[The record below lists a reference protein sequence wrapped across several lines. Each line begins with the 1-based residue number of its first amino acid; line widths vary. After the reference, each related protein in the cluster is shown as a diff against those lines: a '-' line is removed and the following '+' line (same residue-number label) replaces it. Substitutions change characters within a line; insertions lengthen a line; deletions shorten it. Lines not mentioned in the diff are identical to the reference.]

1 MDTKLKNNHKKR
13 IAISVASIVLIA
25 VVTLCMFPWLAGRTK
40 ELLAQTGDTD
50 TTSYELDSDIIER
63 IYKGCYVL
71 YLEEQQKE
79 ADVTAEDIYVKN
91 NNAADTS
98 PGDVVNQLLE
108 QWQLDFESYRS
119 LIDYCIVSED
129 GSCEKNT
136 TRALEDAVL
145 KPGSTE
151 TKSEL
156 TDVYSDYFVLHFD
169 KNGTF
174 EIETLYDRDISSDM
188 LTKTFLKTDRDN
200 ELKEMVMANYGE
212 LPSGISI
219 KSPVDFTVA
228 FGIPLDNQQDIS
240 LANEVAD
247 ASDAYYERLYA
258 ADNAGAGIVYAAGLV
273 LTAILMFAMTSRKLW
288 GDEIKMERP
297 GRWYLMEAAGIGVCF
312 ALALHDEVV
321 AMASRNTWQSFGEI
335 YGAFAANHY
344 ADATVVMSVIAG
356 AFVELA
362 CIYAM
367 WYLSLYF
374 LRPVFALGLKEYI
387 RQYSIIYQIFPLLKS
402 LWQKI
407 KACGSRFKSEVEHID
422 FSQKSMKT
430 IVKLVVL
437 NFLVLAVCSCLW
449 FFGIAALAVY
459 SVVLF
464 FLIKKYYDKVAAD
477 YHTLLQGVDRI
488 ANGDLNTVITEDIGV
503 FEPFKAELEQV
514 RTGFKKAVDEEVKSQ
529 RMKTELITNV
539 SHDLKT
545 PLTAIRTYIELLKKE
560 DITEEERR
568 SYIETLENKSMRLA
582 VLIEDLFEVSKATS
596 NNITLHPVEVD
607 VVNLLKQVSIEH
619 ADAYEKRGLEVRW
632 SVPEEKVSARLDPQ
646 KTYRIFENLFGN
658 IQKYAMEKSRVYVQ
672 VERINSWGENQVK
685 PDLVEITIKNMSA
698 EELHVA
704 SEELTERFVRG
715 DASRNTE
722 GSGLGLAIAKSFTE
736 AQHGTLKIAVDGDLF
751 KVVIRF
757 DAVV

>member
-13 IAISVASIVLIA
+13 IAISVASIALIA
-25 VVTLCMFPWLAGRTK
+25 VLTLCMFPWLAGRTK
-40 ELLAQTGDTD
+40 ELLAQTDDTD

-79 ADVTAEDIYVKN
+79 ADITAEDIYVKN

-145 KPGSTE
+145 KPDSTE
-151 TKSEL
+151 TKREL

-247 ASDAYYERLYA
+247 ASDAYFERLYA
-258 ADNAGAGIVYAAGLV
+258 ADNAGAGMVYAAGLV

-297 GRWYLMEAAGIGVCF
+297 GRWYLMEAAVIGVCC

-321 AMASRNTWQSFGEI
+321 AMASRNTWQNFSEI
-335 YGAFAANHY
+335 CKAFTANHY

-362 CIYAM
+362 VIYAM

-374 LRPVFALGLKEYI
+374 LRPIFALGVKEYI
-387 RQYSIIYQIFPLLKS
+387 RQYSIIYQIFPLLRS

-477 YHTLLQGVDRI
+477 YHTLLRGVDRI

-568 SYIETLENKSMRLA
+568 SYIETLDNKSMRLA

-632 SVPEEKVSARLDPQ
+632 SVPEEKVLAQLDPQ

-672 VERINSWGENQVK
+672 VERISSREENQVK

-722 GSGLGLAIAKSFTE
+722 GFGLGLAIAKSFTE